1 MTSSVLFFFH
11 VEKLILAEL
20 QLTIF
25 EQKILKLYDFYQTL
39 FRDKLSLSEES
50 IQIFLKVSLPK
61 LNDNQAL
68 ECEGVINEN
77 EVLKAL
83 TSMDNYKTPRM
94 TVL

>member
-11 VEKLILAEL
+11 VEKLILAEW